1 MPTSDENKIL
11 WQHVIPDEVK
21 RAFSRLLRLGL
32 LGWDQ
37 LLEARRRLHPHA
49 ASAAALSRR
58 RPTQDGNLLWEI
70 GWTEVPEWI
79 EPQRWRRTLVSF
91 LRLLAWEHS
100 VGGAGRLY
108 PTARLQVR
116 AAARRRAAAA
126 RPPAADAAARA
137 SGGARALHPRV
148 AAPLEALRRAAL
160 ADPRRQR
167 RRAAGGAAGGAHRGA
182 V

>member
-37 LLEARRRLHPHA
+37 LLEARRRRRRRPHA
-49 ASAAALSRR
+49 AAALALSRR
-58 RPTQDGNLLWEI
+58 RRPQDGNLLWEI

-108 PTARLQVR
+108 PTARLQAS
-116 AAARRRAAAA
+116 AATARRPAPPPH
-126 RPPAADAAARA
+126 RPPAADAAARP
-137 SGGARALHPRV
+137 SGGARALHP
-148 AAPLEALRRAAL
+148 
-160 ADPRRQR
+160 
-167 RRAAGGAAGGAHRGA
+167 
-182 V
+182 

>member
-37 LLEARRRLHPHA
+37 LLEARRRRFHHRRPHA
-49 ASAAALSRR
+49 AAAAPLALSRRR

-108 PTARLQVR
+108 PTARLQASA
-116 AAARRRAAAA
+116 AAARRLAPPSP
-126 RPPAADAAARA
+126 RPPAADADARPI
-137 SGGARALHPRV
+137 GGARALHP
-148 AAPLEALRRAAL
+148 
-160 ADPRRQR
+160 
-167 RRAAGGAAGGAHRGA
+167 
-182 V
+182 

>member
-37 LLEARRRLHPHA
+37 LLEARRRRRRRPHA

-58 RPTQDGNLLWEI
+58 RRPQDGNLLWEI

-91 LRLLAWEHS
+91 LRLLAGEHS

-108 PTARLQVR
+108 PTARLQ
-116 AAARRRAAAA
+116 ASAAAA
-126 RPPAADAAARA
+126 QPAPPPPTHPPPTPPPAPP
-137 SGGARALHPRV
+137 GGARALHP
-148 AAPLEALRRAAL
+148 
-160 ADPRRQR
+160 
-167 RRAAGGAAGGAHRGA
+167 
-182 V
+182 